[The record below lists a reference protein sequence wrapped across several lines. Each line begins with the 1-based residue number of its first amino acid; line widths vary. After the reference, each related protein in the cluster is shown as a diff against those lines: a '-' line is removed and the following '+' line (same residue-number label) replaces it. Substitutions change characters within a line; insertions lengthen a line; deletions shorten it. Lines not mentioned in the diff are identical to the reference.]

1 MLDHRNDEAPVLMAA
16 QRRPR
21 QRHRVKPESPMANVQ
36 AVADLL
42 GMHPDEVVR
51 AVSTMKDDA
60 WMSHFDPL
68 GVARAVEAAKRRR
81 GRL

>member
-1 MLDHRNDEAPVLMAA
+1 MAPL
-16 QRRPR
+16 
-21 QRHRVKPESPMANVQ
+21 Q

-42 GMHPDEVVR
+42 GMHPDEVAR

-68 GVARAVEAAKRRR
+68 GVESAKRRR
-81 GRL
+81 SRY

>member
-1 MLDHRNDEAPVLMAA
+1 MQRHRNDEARVLTPA
-16 QRRPR
+16 QRRAR
-21 QRHRVKPESPMANVQ
+21 QRHRVKPESPTANMQ

-42 GMHPDEVVR
+42 GMQPNEVAR

-68 GVARAVEAAKRRR
+68 GVESAKRRR
-81 GRL
+81 SRY